1 MLIIRAIKQNQSTTS
16 SGKRY
21 TSCLVVVFLGL
32 MGSFGMPSQ
41 SQAAKNSDVHPDP
54 KLSSIPRAK
63 LNHTV
68 WWQIARRHQLDPYIL
83 YAVALVES
91 RKNDEQHQ
99 VTPWPWAIN
108 NAGKSFIPANQKAAE
123 ALLNKMLA
131 EGLHNVDVGMMQVNL
146 RWHGHRVSKPEHLLN
161 PMINLEIGAELLAKA
176 IRSAPDNIHL
186 GVGRYYSW
194 RDVTAAVEYGQKV
207 VALADQIRLLI

>member
-1 MLIIRAIKQNQSTTS
+1 MIIIRAIKQNQSTAF
-16 SGKRY
+16 SGKRCS
-21 TSCLVVVFLGL
+21 SCLVVAFLGL
-32 MGSFGMPSQ
+32 IGSFGMPSP
-41 SQAAKNSDVHPDP
+41 SQAVEHSDLYPNFKH
-54 KLSSIPRAK
+54 SSIPSTQ
-63 LNHTV
+63 LNNTV
-68 WWQIARRHQLDPYIL
+68 WWQIASRHQLDPYIL
-83 YAVALVES
+83 YAVALIES
-91 RKNDEQHQ
+91 RKNDGQHQ

-131 EGLHNVDVGMMQVNL
+131 EGRYNVDVGMMQVNL
-146 RWHGHRVSKPEHLLN
+146 RWHGHRVVKPEHLLD

-194 RDVTAAVEYGQKV
+194 KNATAAVEYGQKV

>member
-1 MLIIRAIKQNQSTTS
+1 MIIIRAVKQNQSTTFP
-16 SGKRY
+16 GKRCLP
-21 TSCLVVVFLGL
+21 CLVMVFLGL
-32 MGSFGMPSQ
+32 IGNFGMPGQ
-41 SQAAKNSDVHPDP
+41 PQAAEHSDVYPDF
-54 KLSSIPRAK
+54 KLSLIPRAK
-63 LNHTV
+63 LNNTV
-68 WWQIARRHQLDPYIL
+68 WWQIARQHQIDPYIL

-108 NAGKSFIPANQKAAE
+108 NAGKSFIPINQKAAE

-131 EGLHNVDVGMMQVNL
+131 EGRHNVDVGMMQVNL
-146 RWHGHRVSKPEHLLN
+146 RWHGHRVAKPEHLLD

-194 RDVTAAVEYGQKV
+194 KNVPAAVEYGQKV